1 MMELGRRALADA
13 ALLQQVAGM
22 IGDAENRR
30 LTTVGAVSI
39 SQLAGEWMA
48 GGRSDFARLMT
59 SSGIAWPPEP

>member
-1 MMELGRRALADA
+1 MAARPGESVLRRGRAKMEPGRRALADA

-22 IGDAENRR
+22 IGDAEDRR

-48 GGRSDFARLMT
+48 G
-59 SSGIAWPPEP
+59 E